1 MIARNIES
9 HLHTL
14 LSHFPCVAITG
25 VRQCGKTTLLNKLPG
40 DWQHFDMEN
49 GTDRQQILADTD
61 LFFRLHPEKITIDEA
76 QRAPELFPAL
86 RVAIDRKRS
95 QKGRFVLT
103 GSSSPEL
110 IRNLSESLA
119 GRIATIKLS
128 PFSLAEA
135 WQLPPAPI
143 YSLIAQRSKPTEL
156 LATVKPRLTLAQIQS
171 YWFQGGYPEP
181 WLSNDDSFR
190 QLWHRHY
197 LDTYMYQD
205 IAPLF
210 PNLNQD
216 RYRQLI
222 QMLSHLS
229 GSILNYADIAR
240 TLGVSQPT
248 ARDYLHIAHHT
259 FIWRHLPA
267 WSQSKHKQL
276 VKHPKGYLRDSGL
289 LHRLLHLN
297 EGSMLATH
305 PQLGHS
311 WEGMIIENLLR
322 NLDQMGIPYQAY
334 HYRTR
339 GGAEIDLILEGDF
352 GLLPV
357 EIKYTQKADKRSL
370 RSLNEF
376 IKTHDCPY
384 GLIINNEEKP
394 RMLDERILSVPA
406 ACL

>member
-1 MIARNIES
+1 
-9 HLHTL
+9 
-14 LSHFPCVAITG
+14 
-25 VRQCGKTTLLNKLPG
+25 
-40 DWQHFDMEN
+40 MEN
-49 GTDRQQILADTD
+49 GADRQQILADPD
-61 LFFRLHPEKITIDEA
+61 LFFRLHPENVTIDEA

-86 RVAIDRKRS
+86 RVAIDRNRA

-119 GRIATIKLS
+119 GRIATIELS

-135 WQLPPAPI
+135 WQLAPAPI
-143 YSLIAQRSKPTEL
+143 YSLIAQRSKASEL

-171 YWFQGGYPEP
+171 YWFHGGYPEP
-181 WLSNDDSFR
+181 WLSNDDNFR

-197 LDTYMYQD
+197 LDTYLHQD

-222 QMLSHLS
+222 QMLSQLS
-229 GSILNYADIAR
+229 GSILNYANIAR

-276 VKHPKGYLRDSGL
+276 VKHPKGYMRDSGL

-297 EGSMLATH
+297 EWSMLATH

-322 NLDQMGIPYQAY
+322 SFDQLGIPYQAY

-357 EIKYTQKADKRSL
+357 EIKYTQKTNKRSL

-376 IKTHDCPY
+376 IQTHHCAY

-394 RMLDERILSVPA
+394 RILDERILSIPA